1 MEEALRSAHRW
12 LTIKADTTHARVWLV
27 ALSFT
32 ESCVF
37 FIPPDPL
44 LAAMVFVHEERW
56 WRYALLTSIASIV
69 GAIAGYALGAV
80 LFDTIGTRLIE
91 FYSLD
96 VYMQQAAVLMQE
108 GLFLF
113 TLTAAFTPI
122 PFKVAVLAAGFT
134 KANFFVF
141 LVAVILGR
149 GLRYI
154 TIAYVAKI
162 FGVHTEKILKRF
174 WLWTSVVGGV
184 GILLY
189 LLYMFM

>member
-1 MEEALRSAHRW
+1 M
-12 LTIKADTTHARVWLV
+12 
-27 ALSFT
+27 
-32 ESCVF
+32 F

-174 WLWTSVVGGV
+174 WLWTSAVGGV